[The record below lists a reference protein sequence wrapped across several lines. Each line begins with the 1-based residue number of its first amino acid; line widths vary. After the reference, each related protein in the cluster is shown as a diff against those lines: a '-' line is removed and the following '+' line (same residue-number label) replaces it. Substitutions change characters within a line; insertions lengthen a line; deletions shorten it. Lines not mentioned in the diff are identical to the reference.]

1 MFSIVIPV
9 YNKEPHIER
18 CINTVLMQTYQ
29 NFEMLL
35 VCDPSSDKSTEIVCR
50 YSDNEKVNIFHR
62 DQPGPGGY
70 AARNLGIK
78 HARFNWVC
86 FLDADDEWLPNH
98 LEYLFNSINM
108 YPNYKVFGTG
118 WIVDNGLI
126 TKLDKLSSKLNI
138 DANLCNELSLTDY
151 LGYEVKAWR
160 PLWTSASCIDRNILL
175 RAGGFPEGKIN
186 MGGDVDT
193 WLRSVFYAGG
203 MVRLG
208 ICSSIYHVDSVN
220 MVTKSALIN
229 PELHIQTYQVLTSA
243 IQLNKKI
250 KKLLKLRV
258 NKLVL
263 YAWKHNT
270 RIGYKC
276 PFKIYKHLF
285 CSVQPM
291 KCILITLLDYIIP
304 LKIKSRILKR

>member
-35 VCDPSSDKSTEIVCR
+35 VCDPSSDKSTEIVRR
-50 YSDNEKVNIFHR
+50 YIDNEKVKIFYR

-78 HARFNWVC
+78 HAHFNWIC

-98 LEYLFNSINM
+98 LECLLNSINM
-108 YPNYKVFGTG
+108 FPTYKVFGTG
-118 WIVDNGLI
+118 WIIDNGMNK
-126 TKLDKLSSKLNI
+126 KLDNLSSKLNI
-138 DANLCNELSLTDY
+138 DPNACKELSLTDY
-151 LGYEVKAWR
+151 LGYEAKAWR
-160 PLWTSASCIDRNILL
+160 ALWTSATCIDRNILL
-175 RAGGFPEGKIN
+175 LTEGFPEGKIK

-193 WLRSVFYAGG
+193 WLRCVFYSEG

-208 ICSSIYHVDSVN
+208 VCSSIYHVDSVN

-229 PELHIQTYQVLTSA
+229 PELHIQTYKSLTNT
-243 IQLNKKI
+243 IQPNKQT

-270 RIGYKC
+270 RMGYKC
-276 PFKIYKHLF
+276 PFKLHQHLF
-285 CSVQPM
+285 YSIQPV
-291 KCILITLLDYIIP
+291 KCILITLLDFIIP
-304 LKIKSRILKR
+304 LEMKSKILKR